1 MWKDDSTKQPAYY
14 LFQSMLWIALACAL
28 LLFMP
33 TKIIAVIQLT
43 AFIDQYVHFVGIL
56 FIISSTYLL
65 IDVASSLIKQVRI
78 TNLASQQKLE
88 IENRIKTLVTGER
101 AVLREF
107 FLQRKTSLWLPQD
120 ESDVK
125 SLMSSGILSAVDFYS
140 QTRKGPN
147 NSVEI
152 ELMISHNA
160 RPYLSKQRL
169 NLPQG
174 KPSYDDIHYLKTARP
189 AYLAPVAVLKR
200 SA

>member
-1 MWKDDSTKQPAYY
+1 MWKDHSIKQPSHY
-14 LFQSMLWIALACAL
+14 LFHGMLWLAIVSALII
-28 LLFMP
+28 FMP
-33 TKIIAVIQLT
+33 SSVSSTIKIT
-43 AFIDQYVHFVGIL
+43 PFITENIHFAGMF
-56 FIISSTYLL
+56 FIISTTYLL
-65 IDVASSLIKQVRI
+65 IDVISSMVKQVRVSNI
-78 TNLASQQKLE
+78 ETLQKQE

-107 FLQRKTSLWLPQD
+107 FLQRKTSLWLPQN

-125 SLMSSGILSAVDFYS
+125 SLLSSGILSPVDFYS
-140 QTRKGPN
+140 QIKLNEQGDA
-147 NSVEI
+147 EI

-174 KPSYDDIHYLKTARP
+174 KPNYDDIHYLKSTRP
-189 AYLAPVAVLKR
+189 SYLTPVVNLKR